1 MSTRRINMQPTEV
14 LEIISPTGTS
24 VLKVRVASGSKGNY
38 QVFVYPQPDSR
49 THLDPTRELAQMILY
64 ADPEELE
71 QFPVYSWQGP
81 TPIEDK

>member
-1 MSTRRINMQPTEV
+1 MSNRKINMQPAEV

-49 THLDPTRELAQMILY
+49 THLDPTREHAQMILR

-71 QFPVYSWQGP
+71 EFPVYTFDPAEG
-81 TPIEDK
+81 K

>member
-1 MSTRRINMQPTEV
+1 MSTRKINMQPTEV

-24 VLKVRVASGSKGNY
+24 VLKVRVAAGSKGNY

-49 THLDPTRELAQMILY
+49 THLDPTREDAQTILR

-71 QFPVYSWQGP
+71 EFPVY
-81 TPIEDK
+81 TPLLSEDK